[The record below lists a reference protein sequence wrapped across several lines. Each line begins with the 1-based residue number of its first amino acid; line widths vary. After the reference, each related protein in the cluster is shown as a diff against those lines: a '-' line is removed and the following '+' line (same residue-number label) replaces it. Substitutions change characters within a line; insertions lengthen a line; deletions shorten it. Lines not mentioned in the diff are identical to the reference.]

1 MGEPA
6 NTPGKQGSD
15 VPAAGDSGNVPG
27 EVAPET
33 LRPNMDADSN
43 LPREGQSGDGAQ
55 SDKPY
60 GDRIAVRVPE
70 SLVERYEEAAFEC
83 SSAGERVHR
92 SALVREALFQYIEE
106 LEDELHGDDD
116 DGADDDGGEI
126 VTRGFSDGGDS

>member
-1 MGEPA
+1 MGEPD
-6 NTPGKQGSD
+6 NSPGKQGSD

-27 EVAPET
+27 ESSTRDLAPD
-33 LRPNMDADSN
+33 MDASDTT
-43 LPREGQSGDGAQ
+43 PREGQSGDGEQ
-55 SDKPY
+55 SDRPY

-92 SALVREALFQYIEE
+92 SALVREALYQYIEE

-116 DGADDDGGEI
+116 GDDDGGEI

>member
-1 MGEPA
+1 MGEPD

-43 LPREGQSGDGAQ
+43 LPREGQSGDGHIPVEECDTKTGARVPQ
-55 SDKPY
+55 SLVDRYEQAAYELSEP
-60 GDRIAVRVPE
+60 GDRV
-70 SLVERYEEAAFEC
+70 S
-83 SSAGERVHR
+83 R
-92 SALVREALFQYIEE
+92 SDLYRRALLLYIEE

-116 DGADDDGGEI
+116 DDDGGGEI